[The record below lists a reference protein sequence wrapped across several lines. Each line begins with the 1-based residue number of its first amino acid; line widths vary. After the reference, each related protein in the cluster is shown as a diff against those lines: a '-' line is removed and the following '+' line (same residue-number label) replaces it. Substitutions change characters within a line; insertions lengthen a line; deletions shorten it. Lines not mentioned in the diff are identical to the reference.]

1 MNTKTEARNEI
12 QEPVAPQ
19 VSGIDS
25 NDQDRQHHGGL
36 WVLAVA
42 LVAFAGLAAA
52 VAIEV
57 FDGSNAND
65 AVTTVFVDPRLDSD
79 FHRTPG
85 QLSPKDP
92 IPVETDNDTYL
103 RISGQLSPTAP
114 IPVETDNDTYLRIS
128 GQLSPTDASE
138 PAIDKDFQREAN
150 QAASQEAAPLVR
162 PLRLDPT
169 TSGAVRIR
177 ASARG
182 PLTHQG
188 QPLDP
193 PAGPRAGNRPAGRTP
208 VRSAGPFAR
217 GAARPPRSGRRPTST
232 QGVPGSEA
240 MATSGAAGAVQWPV
254 LGSIPEAQVRALLS
268 VARRRRFDRHE
279 VVFHEGDPGDTVHLI
294 ARGRVALRVTTPLGD
309 TVTLRILGPGSLFG
323 ELAVLDPAP
332 RNATVVA
339 LERTETLALH
349 RDHFDELR
357 QQHPEVDRMLLDSL
371 ISEVRRL
378 STQLLEALYVPVPQ
392 RVELRLLDLV
402 RQYGGDGDGAVDI
415 PLTQDELAELS
426 GTSRTTVNRVLSGLE
441 ADGLVTVSRGHVVVP
456 EPDRLRRGRRA
467 SP

>member
-1 MNTKTEARNEI
+1 
-12 QEPVAPQ
+12 
-19 VSGIDS
+19 
-25 NDQDRQHHGGL
+25 
-36 WVLAVA
+36 
-42 LVAFAGLAAA
+42 
-52 VAIEV
+52 
-57 FDGSNAND
+57 
-65 AVTTVFVDPRLDSD
+65 
-79 FHRTPG
+79 
-85 QLSPKDP
+85 
-92 IPVETDNDTYL
+92 
-103 RISGQLSPTAP
+103 
-114 IPVETDNDTYLRIS
+114 
-128 GQLSPTDASE
+128 
-138 PAIDKDFQREAN
+138 
-150 QAASQEAAPLVR
+150 
-162 PLRLDPT
+162 
-169 TSGAVRIR
+169 
-177 ASARG
+177 
-182 PLTHQG
+182 
-188 QPLDP
+188 
-193 PAGPRAGNRPAGRTP
+193 
-208 VRSAGPFAR
+208 
-217 GAARPPRSGRRPTST
+217 
-232 QGVPGSEA
+232 

-392 RVELRLLDLV
+392 RVELRLIDLV
-402 RQYGGDGDGAVDI
+402 RQYGADGAGAVDI

-441 ADGLVTVSRGHVVVP
+441 VDGLVTVSRGHVVVP
-456 EPDRLRRGRRA
+456 EPDRLRRRRRA

>member
-1 MNTKTEARNEI
+1 
-12 QEPVAPQ
+12 
-19 VSGIDS
+19 
-25 NDQDRQHHGGL
+25 
-36 WVLAVA
+36 
-42 LVAFAGLAAA
+42 
-52 VAIEV
+52 
-57 FDGSNAND
+57 
-65 AVTTVFVDPRLDSD
+65 
-79 FHRTPG
+79 
-85 QLSPKDP
+85 
-92 IPVETDNDTYL
+92 
-103 RISGQLSPTAP
+103 
-114 IPVETDNDTYLRIS
+114 
-128 GQLSPTDASE
+128 
-138 PAIDKDFQREAN
+138 
-150 QAASQEAAPLVR
+150 
-162 PLRLDPT
+162 
-169 TSGAVRIR
+169 
-177 ASARG
+177 
-182 PLTHQG
+182 
-188 QPLDP
+188 
-193 PAGPRAGNRPAGRTP
+193 
-208 VRSAGPFAR
+208 
-217 GAARPPRSGRRPTST
+217 
-232 QGVPGSEA
+232 

-392 RVELRLLDLV
+392 RVELRLIDLV
-402 RQYGGDGDGAVDI
+402 HQYGGDGAGAVDI
-415 PLTQDELAELS
+415 PLTQDELAELC

-441 ADGLVTVSRGHVVVP
+441 VDGLVTVSRGHVVVP
-456 EPDRLRRGRRA
+456 EPDRLRRRRRT